1 MYRRKKAGKEGE
13 QMSQAQFWV
22 PGTRGPIAG
31 SVSSPAEEVIP
42 GKVEKGMP
50 GEVPTEM
57 MARQTL

>member
-1 MYRRKKAGKEGE
+1 
-13 QMSQAQFWV
+13 MSQAQFWV